1 MMTKA
6 RVNLALLMS
15 IALMCLLCGGA
26 QATPFTVPET
36 ELLGAEWGA
45 AAWGG
50 SLTRSDLP
58 GPAVGFT
65 FSLPA
70 GVGTGVK
77 DDYPVAP
84 AYGQIIPS
92 HANGDF
98 SPFDAV
104 WLWVTNEN
112 GPSVLGSLFINT
124 GFTGPSGFPS
134 NNPANDTFWQSPW
147 IELAPG
153 VPTLLQ
159 LSFNNAIPYH
169 VEDNPPPHTQGG
181 TDGVPMPINALDRTE
196 VDAIGFQLYSP
207 GGATVELAV
216 EPYVIPE
223 PGTLLLL
230 GISLGPLAVIRVRRR
245 RT

>member
-1 MMTKA
+1 MNGC
-6 RVNLALLMS
+6 RSPLAFLAGFVLV
-15 IALMCLLCGGA
+15 CLLSPA
-26 QATPFTVPET
+26 ASAIPFTVPEA
-36 ELLGAEWGA
+36 ELLGAEWSA
-45 AAWGG
+45 AAWGD

-58 GPAVGFT
+58 GPAVRFT
-65 FSLPA
+65 FDLPA
-70 GVGTGVK
+70 GVGAGVK

-84 AYGQIIPS
+84 AYGQVIPS

-98 SPFDAV
+98 SPFDAFR
-104 WLWVTNEN
+104 LWVTNESA
-112 GPSVLGSLFINT
+112 PPVLASLFINT

-147 IELAPG
+147 TELAPG

-181 TDGVPMPINALDRTE
+181 TDGVAMPINALDITE
-196 VDAIGFQLYSP
+196 VDAIGLQLYSP
-207 GGATVELAV
+207 GGARVELAV

-223 PGTLLLL
+223 PATLLLL
-230 GISLGPLAVIRVRRR
+230 GVSLGPLACVRLRRR
-245 RT
+245 R